1 MFTIFRPLPGP
12 LQWGDDV
19 QSASSAPVARQDSQ
33 ARQTAFAFLTP
44 APARGTPTES
54 YSLRSSASQSQGV
67 PSSKMDALDTERA
80 STITDS
86 YRYVD
91 IIPPDTRHHI
101 LYGNASGSGGHLW
114 PGQNNKTVF
123 PRSWGADK
131 IIHEIGDI
139 TTSPHTTWYTQTGTG
154 EIYTRRGD
162 PAKWVAFEVRG
173 GVRIRVVYQPA
184 IGKVVTAFPDDT
196 PMPPLKE
203 TE

>member
-1 MFTIFRPLPGP
+1 MFTIFRAFPSIA
-12 LQWGDDV
+12 QWGDDV
-19 QSASSAPVARQDSQ
+19 QQVTSAPVAPQDSQ
-33 ARQTAFAFLTP
+33 AHHTALGSLTP
-44 APARGTPTES
+44 APVRGTRTGS
-54 YSLRSSASQSQGV
+54 FSLKATASQPHDLSRSKTDGLGV
-67 PSSKMDALDTERA
+67 DRA
-80 STITDS
+80 SAITDS
-86 YRYVD
+86 YSYVD
-91 IIPPDTRHHI
+91 IIPPETKHHI

-114 PGQNNKTVF
+114 PGRNNKTAF

-139 TTSPHTTWYTQTGTG
+139 TTSPNTTWYTQTGTG

-184 IGKVVTAFPDDT
+184 IGKVITAFPDDT